1 MLNLCFFFVFLFRFT
16 TGHIWACPP
25 SEGDDYIF
33 HCHPPDQKIPKPKRL
48 QEWYKKMLDKA
59 VADRIVLDYKVQF
72 GHFVIVK
79 MFYCKYFYF
88 SAYKNEI

>member
-1 MLNLCFFFVFLFRFT
+1 
-16 TGHIWACPP
+16 
-25 SEGDDYIF
+25 
-33 HCHPPDQKIPKPKRL
+33 
-48 QEWYKKMLDKA
+48 MLDKA

-79 MFYCKYFYF
+79 KFYYKYFYF